1 MSSYSAYSGSGQ
13 DQIDPFDASDG
24 NVWRKAEYLG
34 RYLFAADFLRPH
46 RPDLVADISCG
57 RGYGAAE
64 LAAVAG
70 RVIGVDGNRSLIEW
84 AKRSIE
90 KDNLTFLIKDLNEE
104 ELYPDIA
111 EGSAAA
117 VISFETLE
125 HLLDPKMALSQF
137 NRVLQ
142 PGGFFIA
149 SVPNV
154 LSESADGSGLPRNK
168 SHKHWFNFSS
178 LSRLVR
184 ENDMEVVYRLGQSWS
199 RALFRREQQLCNAR
213 RLNGRLSDEPIMHR
227 PEMMRWLSYVAAYPT
242 VEDVDGSYSIIIVAK
257 KNS

>member
-1 MSSYSAYSGSGQ
+1 M
-13 DQIDPFDASDG
+13 
-24 NVWRKAEYLG
+24 
-34 RYLFAADFLRPH
+34 
-46 RPDLVADISCG
+46 
-57 RGYGAAE
+57 
-64 LAAVAG
+64 
-70 RVIGVDGNRSLIEW
+70 IGVDGDRSLIEW
-84 AKRSIE
+84 AKGSFE
-90 KDNLTFLIKDLNEE
+90 KDNLTFLYKDLNEE

-111 EGSAAA
+111 EASAAA

-137 NRVLQ
+137 NRILQ

-213 RLNGRLSDEPIMHR
+213 RLNGRLSDEPLMHR